1 MSLSLG
7 ETDGGDRTF
16 EINNNPNGSAVED
29 TEIYVKD
36 IRHELC
42 WVFNHLGGFSS
53 KSDSFLIPESLR
65 EHELKG
71 GQ

>member
-1 MSLSLG
+1 MT
-7 ETDGGDRTF
+7 ETVWGDHTF
-16 EINNNPNGSAVED
+16 EINNNPKRSAVED

-36 IRHELC
+36 IKHELC

-53 KSDSFLIPESLR
+53 KYDSFLIPESLR
-65 EHELKG
+65 DHKLKR